1 MSATARDYQSPN
13 PPSTEGL
20 DHLFQ
25 LTDQVE
31 IQDQFQVE
39 QAEFQ
44 IQDQVELS
52 EIQDQFQLEQAG
64 FQIQDHLEP
73 VEIQDQFTELVFNE
87 YKEQIKS
94 LQQKLE
100 SATYRIG
107 YLQHHVESQ
116 DLQIKLLTDSQ
127 HKPGRWQ
134 RFRSWFFG
142 Q

>member
-1 MSATARDYQSPN
+1 
-13 PPSTEGL
+13 L
-20 DHLFQ
+20 
-25 LTDQVE
+25 
-31 IQDQFQVE
+31 E
-39 QAEFQ
+39 QGKIQ